1 MGQDATPNWNAILQ
15 WCDDDDD
22 DDDDAGDG
30 DAAGTERRARATV
43 RRRD

>member
-15 WCDDDDD
+15 WCDDDG
-22 DDDDAGDG
+22 DDAGDG
-30 DAAGTERRARATV
+30 DAAGTERRARATA